1 MPSTTH
7 QLSRG
12 ALRQFLPAI
21 HGAPWNCRDGA
32 VEGLQATRPWGVSKW
47 IKMGKD
53 GKTMENLW
61 RPMENCGKLWKTYG
75 KVMESIGKPTENY
88 GENCGKLWNTYRKTM
103 ENLWENYD
111 KITYVRESI
120 ESYIAKPLWKI
131 LEKIRT
137 SRGKTM
143 EHRKTCEQYAQY
155 GHIRKNMGSY
165 ENISG

>member
-61 RPMENCGKLWKTYG
+61 RPMENCGKLW
-75 KVMESIGKPTENY
+75 
-88 GENCGKLWNTYRKTM
+88 GKLWNTYRKTM

-143 EHRKTCEQYAQY
+143 EHRKTCEQYGQY

>member
-53 GKTMENLW
+53 GKTMGNLW
-61 RPMENCGKLWKTYG
+61 RPMENCGKLWGKLWKTYG
-75 KVMESIGKPTENY
+75 KP
-88 GENCGKLWNTYRKTM
+88 M
-103 ENLWENYD
+103 ENLW
-111 KITYVRESI
+111 KTMG
-120 ESYIAKPLWKI
+120 KLWK
-131 LEKIRT
+131 
-137 SRGKTM
+137 TM
-143 EHRKTCEQYAQY
+143 
-155 GHIRKNMGSY
+155 KNL
-165 ENISG
+165 

>member
-1 MPSTTH
+1 MRSTTH

-61 RPMENCGKLWKTYG
+61 RLMENCGKLWGKLWKTYG
-75 KVMESIGKPTENY
+75 KPMEKLWKALENLRKTTGKTVENY
-88 GENCGKLWNTYRKTM
+88 GTPIEKRWKTY
-103 ENLWENYD
+103 
-111 KITYVRESI
+111 
-120 ESYIAKPLWKI
+120 
-131 LEKIRT
+131 
-137 SRGKTM
+137 GKTM
-143 EHRKTCEQYAQY
+143 IKLHMLGKV
-155 GHIRKNMGSY
+155 
-165 ENISG
+165 